1 MIVYFLAHL
10 YIRLI
15 FLPNPFGMLYFI
27 YGSIK
32 EKLLKFH
39 ENQRETY
46 NQCQEDIMICQ
57 VQLRKLIPTGLLLIV
72 LLSSLC
78 QIAFASAEYRLS
90 KGQTLYVP
98 VYSNIFSAP
107 KKIPFN
113 LATILSIRNTD
124 MSNSIK
130 ILAADYYD
138 TRGKLVRKYYR
149 QPITLAP
156 LESTDIFIPEDD
168 TAGGTGAN
176 FIVRWNSQK
185 EVNVPIIECVMIG
198 MKSGQGISFVS
209 PGQEIKETDH

>member
-1 MIVYFLAHL
+1 M
-10 YIRLI
+10 
-15 FLPNPFGMLYFI
+15 
-27 YGSIK
+27 
-32 EKLLKFH
+32 
-39 ENQRETY
+39 
-46 NQCQEDIMICQ
+46 
-57 VQLRKLIPTGLLLIV
+57 GLLLIV

-124 MSNSIK
+124 MSNPIK

-138 TRGKLVRKYYR
+138 TRGRLVRKYYQ

-209 PGQEIKETDH
+209 PGREIKETDR

>member
-1 MIVYFLAHL
+1 MI
-10 YIRLI
+10 R
-15 FLPNPFGMLYFI
+15 
-27 YGSIK
+27 
-32 EKLLKFH
+32 
-39 ENQRETY
+39 
-46 NQCQEDIMICQ
+46 Q
-57 VQLRKLIPTGLLLIV
+57 VQLRKLIPMGLLLIV

-209 PGQEIKETDH
+209 PGREIKETDR